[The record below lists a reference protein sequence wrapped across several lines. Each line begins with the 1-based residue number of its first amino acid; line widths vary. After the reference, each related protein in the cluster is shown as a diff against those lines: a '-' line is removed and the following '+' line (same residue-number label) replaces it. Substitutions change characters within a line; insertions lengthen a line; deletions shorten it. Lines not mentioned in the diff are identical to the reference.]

1 MNIKVI
7 LIEIAIWQFTKRVTM
22 ENQSG
27 KKSKAVKKIISTL
40 TPSGPRKKQIKKELE
55 VSEEKYKAA
64 FEYTGTG
71 MMVLEEDMT
80 ISLINKK
87 MCEMTGYSREEV
99 EGKRKWT
106 ELVSEKD
113 LERMMGYHLKRRE
126 QPEAAPTQYEFQYRH
141 RSGTLHDA
149 LITVSMI
156 PGSKKSLVSMIDISD
171 RKAVEKDLIESEKR
185 FKETADLLPSI
196 ICEIDRNMK
205 VTYVNKI
212 GFETFGYTQDEFN
225 KGIKL
230 NDVMHKDDIERGI
243 NNATLNM
250 SGENISAQEYRLVN
264 KDGTVRDYYISSSR
278 MVKES
283 EVVGIRSCVIDIS
296 EIKQMEKQLRESE
309 ERLRSIYAASP
320 IGIAVF
326 NTEGSVIDMNASFK
340 HMSGLPE
347 DVDYAQVDF
356 SLFDHIAEMKN
367 SKSKLIKNGGMNF
380 ESRNDF
386 KFAKSKDAYE
396 FIPTE
401 KRFLNW
407 HITPLGVTAGTASL
421 FLAQVQDI
429 TERKLSEEAK
439 LKEARKVAAEAN
451 RVVEGL
457 RKEIY
462 QSAQFQNMVS
472 RSPAMQEIFNILPE
486 ISQTSTTVLITGET
500 GTGKELIAKSIH
512 ELSPRKSKPFIAI
525 NCGALPD
532 NLLESELFGYKAG
545 AFTDAKKDKP
555 GKFALA
561 DGGTIFLDEIGDI
574 SPAMQVRLLR
584 VLQDRIV
591 EPLGSVE
598 SIKVDVRIVAATNK
612 ELAQLVREGRFRDDL
627 YYRIRVVQ
635 LKIPDLRQRREDI
648 PLLVDHLVAK
658 FTSLQGKDIAGV
670 SDEVM
675 ARLMEY
681 DYPGNVR
688 ELENIIEQ
696 AFVLCRGG
704 LIELHHLPPELRPFG
719 TIGIGQIQ
727 PTSLKVMGKHLIAET
742 LRRYH
747 GNRGKAARELGI
759 DASTLYR
766 KIKALKLDV
775 PEYDGRSRRR

>member
-1 MNIKVI
+1 M
-7 LIEIAIWQFTKRVTM
+7 
-22 ENQSG
+22 
-27 KKSKAVKKIISTL
+27 
-40 TPSGPRKKQIKKELE
+40 E
-55 VSEEKYKAA
+55 VSEEKYKAV
-64 FEYTGTG
+64 FNYTGTG

-80 ISLINKK
+80 ISLINQK
-87 MCEMTGYSREEV
+87 MCEITGYSREEV

-196 ICEIDRNMK
+196 ICEIDRNMQL
-205 VTYVNKI
+205 TYVNKI

-230 NDVMHKDDIERGI
+230 NDVMHKDDRERGI

-250 SGENISAQEYRLVN
+250 SGENISAQEYRLVS
-264 KDGTVRDYYISSSR
+264 KDGTVKDYYISSSR
-278 MVKES
+278 MVKEG
-283 EVVGIRSCVIDIS
+283 EAVGIRSCVIDIS
-296 EIKQMEKQLRESE
+296 ARKQMEQQLRESE

-326 NTEGSVIDMNASFK
+326 NTEGSVIDMNASFQ

-347 DVDYAQVDF
+347 DVDYAHVDF
-356 SLFDHIAEMKN
+356 SLFDHIPEMKN
-367 SKSKLIKNGGMNF
+367 SKSKLIKNSGMDF
-380 ESRNDF
+380 ESKNDF
-386 KFAKSKDAYE
+386 KFAKSKDTYE

-407 HITPLGVTAGTASL
+407 YITPLGVTAGTASL

-451 RVVEGL
+451 QVVEGL

-486 ISQTSTTVLITGET
+486 ISQTSTTVLITGES

-512 ELSPRKSKPFIAI
+512 ELSQRKSKPFIAI

-574 SPAMQVRLLR
+574 SPAMQVKLLR
-584 VLQDRIV
+584 VLQEKIF
-591 EPLGSVE
+591 EPLGATKSVT
-598 SIKVDVRIVAATNK
+598 VDVRVVAATNK
-612 ELAQLVREGRFRDDL
+612 NLPDMVKEGKFREDL
-627 YYRIRVVQ
+627 YYRIKV
-635 LKIPDLRQRREDI
+635 LNLALPGLRDRKSDI
-648 PLLVDHLVAK
+648 PLLCDH
-658 FTSLQGKDIAGV
+658 FISLFN
-670 SDEVM
+670 
-675 ARLMEY
+675 ARY
-681 DYPGNVR
+681 KKS
-688 ELENIIEQ
+688 I
-696 AFVLCRGG
+696 RG
-704 LIELHHLPPELRPFG
+704 
-719 TIGIGQIQ
+719 
-727 PTSLKVMGKHLIAET
+727 
-742 LRRYH
+742 
-747 GNRGKAARELGI
+747 
-759 DASTLYR
+759 
-766 KIKALKLDV
+766 ALK
-775 PEYDGRSRRR
+775 